1 MTTRLSSCARQRLA
15 RAASTLVVCGGLPLI
30 AWAMAAP
37 GGDPIAAAFLSV
49 CPAVAGHASHATFPS
64 ATSAATLD
72 DPDSS
77 DDDGDD
83 DAPVG
88 GVAVEAGVHHAN
100 AGGVRAEAVD
110 VEIDAW
116 ISRSPEG
123 VSLRGPPSLHDDDDN
138 LTDNDDDDDDGDD
151 SDQLKVLRAAA
162 STADASCRSESVA
175 GYVPARR
182 TSSPTLGHSLRA
194 PPERAL

>member
-15 RAASTLVVCGGLPLI
+15 RVASTLVVCGGLPLI

-49 CPAVAGHASHATFPS
+49 CPAVAGHASHATWS
-64 ATSAATLD
+64 SAASLD

-83 DAPVG
+83 DAPGG
-88 GVAVEAGVHHAN
+88 GVAVPVAVQHLN

-110 VEIDAW
+110 VAIDGW
-116 ISRSPEG
+116 MSRSPEG
-123 VSLRGPPSLHDDDDN
+123 VSLRGPPSLRDDDDN

-162 STADASCRSESVA
+162 STADASCRTESVA
-175 GYVPARR
+175 SYVPARR

>member
-1 MTTRLSSCARQRLA
+1 MTTRLSSCARRRLA
-15 RAASTLVVCGGLPLI
+15 RVASTLVVCGGLPLI

-37 GGDPIAAAFLSV
+37 GSDPIAAAFLSV
-49 CPAVAGHASHATFPS
+49 CPAAAGHASQAAF
-64 ATSAATLD
+64 TSAASLD

-77 DDDGDD
+77 DDEGDD
-83 DAPVG
+83 DAPGG
-88 GVAVEAGVHHAN
+88 GVAVAAAVQHLDAGS
-100 AGGVRAEAVD
+100 VRAEAVD
-110 VEIDAW
+110 VAIDAW

-123 VSLRGPPSLHDDDDN
+123 VSLRGPPSLHDDDDS

-162 STADASCRSESVA
+162 STADASSRTESVA
-175 GYVPARR
+175 SYVPARR